1 MTTVLRH
8 KDDLV
13 WLDLEMTGLDPVKH
27 TIMEIGT
34 MVTDSNL
41 KVLAEGPALA
51 IHVPESALDR
61 MDSWCVE
68 HHGKSGLTDRCR
80 KSRIS
85 MAQAEV
91 RTLEFLRKHI
101 ESDRSPLCGNS
112 IWQDRRFLIK
122 YMPKLNAFFHYRII
136 DVSSIKELVHR
147 WYPQSAYAPEKQ
159 KTHQVMD
166 DIRESIE
173 ELKHYRRTIFK

>member
-1 MTTVLRH
+1 MSRSSRH
-8 KDDLV
+8 KDYLV
-13 WLDLEMTGLDPVKH
+13 WLDLEMTGLDPAKH

-34 MVTDSNL
+34 VVTDNTL
-41 KVLAEGPALA
+41 KVIAEGPALA
-51 IHVPESALDR
+51 IHLPESALKG

-85 MAQAEV
+85 MAQAEA
-91 RTLEFLRKHI
+91 RTLEFLKKHI
-101 ESDRSPLCGNS
+101 EPDQSPLCGNS

-122 YMPKLNAFFHYRII
+122 YMPKLNAFFHYRIV

-147 WYPQSAYAPEKQ
+147 WYPRSAHAPEK
-159 KTHQVMD
+159 KNTHHVMD
-166 DIRESIE
+166 DIYESID
-173 ELKHYRRTIFK
+173 ELKFYRRAIFK